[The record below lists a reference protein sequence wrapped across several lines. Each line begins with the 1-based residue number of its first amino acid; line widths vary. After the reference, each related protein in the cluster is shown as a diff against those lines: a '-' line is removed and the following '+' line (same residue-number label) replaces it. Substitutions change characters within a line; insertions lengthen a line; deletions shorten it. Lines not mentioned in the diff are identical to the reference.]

1 MMGRRQAGKG
11 LIPGSSG
18 GKDLAVGVKSSTRLV
33 CSGTLEHYI
42 CGGGAGDLD
51 S

>member
-1 MMGRRQAGKG
+1 MGVET
-11 LIPGSSG
+11 
-18 GKDLAVGVKSSTRLV
+18 VGLV

-42 CGGGAGDLD
+42 GMGGGAGDLD